1 MKHYNPTT
9 ASRRHMTSP
18 DFSGLSKVKP
28 LKKKTSTLKSSS
40 GRNNQGRITVRH
52 RGGGNKRS
60 YREIDFRQNLAGV
73 NGRVEALEYDPY
85 RTAFIMRVIYRNGDR
100 RYHLAPHGVKIG
112 DDIASGE
119 SAALTPGNRL
129 PLKNIPVG
137 YAVHNVEL
145 NPGKGGQV
153 VRSAGSSAS
162 VLAHEDGYTHL
173 KMPSGE
179 VRKILWD
186 NLASVGQVSNQDN
199 KLVNLGKAGRVR
211 HMGVRPTVRGTV
223 MNPVDHP
230 YGGGEGRQPRGTRR
244 PKTLWGKVTGGRK
257 TREKRKWSN
266 KLIVSRRPKKKKK

>member
-1 MKHYNPTT
+1 
-9 ASRRHMTSP
+9 MTSP

-145 NPGKGGQV
+145 NPGKGGQI

>member
-145 NPGKGGQV
+145 NPGKGGQI

>member
-9 ASRRHMTSP
+9 PSRRHMTSP
-18 DFSGLSKVKP
+18 DFSVLSKVKP
-28 LKKKTSTLKSSS
+28 LKKKTSTLRSSS

-52 RGGGNKRS
+52 RGGGNKRT

-73 NGRVEALEYDPY
+73 NGRIEAVEYDPY
-85 RTAFIMRVIYRNGDR
+85 RTAFIMRVLYRNGDR
-100 RYHLAPHGVKIG
+100 RYHLAPHGVKVG
-112 DDIASGE
+112 DEITSGE
-119 SAALTPGNRL
+119 SASLTLGSRL
-129 PLKNIPVG
+129 PLKSIPVG

-145 NPGKGGQV
+145 NPGRGGQI

-179 VRKILWD
+179 VRKILWG

-199 KLVNLGKAGRVR
+199 KLVTLGKAGRVR
-211 HMGVRPTVRGTV
+211 HMGIRPTVRGTV

>member
-1 MKHYNPTT
+1 MKHHNPTT

-18 DFSGLSKVKP
+18 DFSVLSKVKP

-60 YREIDFRQNLAGV
+60 YRDIDFRQNLSGV
-73 NGRVEALEYDPY
+73 NGRIEALEYDPY
-85 RTAFIMRVIYRNGDR
+85 RTAFIMRVVYRNGDR

-112 DDIASGE
+112 DEIASGE

-145 NPGKGGQV
+145 NPGKGGQI

-179 VRKILWD
+179 VRKILWG

-266 KLIVSRRPKKKKK
+266 KMIVSRRLKKKKK